1 MNFST
6 NQVMH
11 FFVHDNVN
19 SAVAVADAQKL
30 PNGGFSIPV
39 KKGNDVIGR
48 TDVIENVKSATLA
61 LADDLVQKP
70 MEVTLTM
77 AEVVA
82 GQDYIVRVKYPEV
95 AGLGVE
101 GYTTKTAAYT
111 AKTGDTAQVVLE
123 AIADAFAGQFAAD
136 GILAATYDNGLV
148 ITQTDPTVGYERGV
162 RPVVLVDFEVSVAP
176 IIKDGEEVDDWATK
190 AVAATQ
196 TSALFIKN
204 GYKLADMEY
213 FAMGERGDQ
222 YRRMGWPD
230 VIETEY
236 LIKPKGE
243 YDVINIHF
251 AHADNNTTFQEKDLV
266 IACVKGTGETVALAL
281 IAQGVNVVDKTGA
294 TVTESENS

>member
-6 NQVMH
+6 NQVMQ
-11 FFVHDNVN
+11 FFVHDNVD
-19 SAVAVADAQKL
+19 SAVAVAEAKKL

-39 KKGNDVIGR
+39 KKGDAVIGR

-61 LADDLVQKP
+61 EAADLVQKP

-77 AEVVA
+77 DEVVA
-82 GQDYIVRVKYPEV
+82 GQDYIVRIKYPEI

-123 AIADAFAGQFAAD
+123 AIADAFATQFAAD
-136 GILAATYDNGLV
+136 GILTAEYKEGLV
-148 ITQTDPTVGYERGV
+148 ITQTDPTVGYKRGV

-176 IIKDGEEVDDWATK
+176 IIKEGEEVADWATK
-190 AVAATQ
+190 EIATVAAG
-196 TSALFIKN
+196 LYVKN

-222 YRRMGWPD
+222 YRMMGWPD
-230 VIETEY
+230 VIDTEY
-236 LIKPKGE
+236 LINPKGE

-266 IACVKGTGETVALAL
+266 IACVAGTGKTVALAL
-281 IAQGVNVVDKTGA
+281 IAKGVDVVNKEGK
-294 TVTESENS
+294 TVTE

>member
-6 NQVMH
+6 NQVMQ

-19 SAVAVADAQKL
+19 SAVAVAEAKKL

-39 KKGNDVIGR
+39 KKGTDVIGR

-61 LADDLVQKP
+61 LADDLIQKP

-111 AKTGDTAQVVLE
+111 AETGDTAEVVLE
-123 AIADAFAGQFAAD
+123 AIADAFATQFAAD
-136 GILAATYDNGLV
+136 GILAATYDGGLV
-148 ITQTDPTVGYERGV
+148 ITQTDPTAGYKRGV
-162 RPVVLVDFEVSVAP
+162 RPVVLVDFEVSLAP
-176 IIKDGEEVDDWATK
+176 IIKDGEEVAEWATK
-190 AVAATQ
+190 EVAATD
-196 TSALFIKN
+196 TEALYVKN

-222 YRRMGWPD
+222 YRKMGWPD
-230 VIETEY
+230 VIDTEY
-236 LIKPKGE
+236 LIDHKGE
-243 YDVINIHF
+243 YDVINVHF
-251 AHADNNTTFQEKDLV
+251 AHAENNTTFQEKDLV
-266 IACVKGTGETVALAL
+266 IACVAGTGKTVALAL
-281 IAQGVNVVDKTGA
+281 IAQGVNVVGKDGQ
-294 TVTESENS
+294 TVTE